1 MNNDVHTLTGAY
13 VLDALSEMERR
24 AFEDHMSGCPA
35 CHQEV
40 AELRETTARLGTAT
54 AAAPPPQ
61 LWHKVHVAIGNA
73 RQLPPLSFDEPRVV
87 RPRRGSS
94 RFAVFAA
101 AASVL
106 VAAGLGVGWV
116 VTNNDVKD
124 ELAQTQTELSRLQT
138 LLSAPDAKVVTGP
151 VKGGGTA
158 TAVVSARQNGMV
170 MTLKGA
176 PPLPGT
182 SVYQLWY
189 VRNLDAGGQTS
200 AGMLAS
206 SNGAI
211 PSNDLTPAQGA
222 VALAIT
228 VEPAGGSATP
238 NLDAL
243 VAKLDLA

>member
-61 LWHKVHVAIGNA
+61 LWHRVHAAIGNA
-73 RQLPPLSFDEPRVV
+73 RQLPPLSLNESPAR
-87 RPRRGSS
+87 RPRRRASGLV
-94 RFAVFAA
+94 VFAA

-106 VAAGLGVGWV
+106 AAAGLGVGWV
-116 VTNNDVKD
+116 ITNNDLKD
-124 ELAQTQTELSRLQT
+124 QLAQSQTELSKLQT
-138 LLSAPDAKVVTGP
+138 VLSAPDAKVATGN
-151 VKGGGTA
+151 VRGGGTA
-158 TAVVSARQNGMV
+158 TAVVSASQNGMV
-170 MTLKGA
+170 MVLKDA

-189 VRNLDAGGQTS
+189 VRGSGAGQQTS
-200 AGMLAS
+200 AGILAS

-211 PSNDLTPAQGA
+211 SADDLTPAQGA

-228 VEPAGGSATP
+228 IEPPGGSASPTMP
-238 NLDAL
+238 T
-243 VAKLDLA
+243 VAEIPLA